1 MSRARKEKSRKTKS
15 TKSRGKA
22 LKVVRR
28 QATLERV
35 NLHAAG
41 IDVGST
47 SMFVA
52 VPPESSAEVVK
63 EYGVTTPELHALA
76 DWLKECGV
84 TAVAMEST
92 GVYWIPVYEVLEAR
106 GFEVSLV
113 DARKAQNVS
122 GKKTDVLDCQWL
134 QELHTYGLLAKSFRP
149 ADEIVV
155 LRSYLRQREML
166 VESRASHV
174 QHIHKALQQMNLRL
188 DTVVSDVT
196 GETGMS
202 ILKAILGGERDGA
215 KLSSLRNFRCHASE
229 EEIAEALDGNYREE
243 HLFSLKQAV
252 KLVESYDD
260 RKAECETEIERYV
273 SSLQPVTEEEMPEPP
288 ERKRSLFSFDVRE
301 HLYRQLGTDVMRI
314 KGINA
319 EVALVIYSETG
330 RDLETDFGNGKRYS
344 SWMGLSPNTKKTGG
358 RVISSK
364 TRQNGSRAAAAF
376 RQAAVS
382 VGRSDTSLGAYYRRI
397 AAKLGKGAAV
407 TATAHKL
414 ARIWFALVT
423 KRELYDES
431 GAAAYEEKQR
441 ERVLKG
447 LSKKAQSLGYELRKV
462 AA

>member
-1 MSRARKEKSRKTKS
+1 
-15 TKSRGKA
+15 
-22 LKVVRR
+22 
-28 QATLERV
+28 
-35 NLHAAG
+35 
-41 IDVGST
+41 
-47 SMFVA
+47 
-52 VPPESSAEVVK
+52 
-63 EYGVTTPELHALA
+63 
-76 DWLKECGV
+76 
-84 TAVAMEST
+84 
-92 GVYWIPVYEVLEAR
+92 VLEAR
-106 GFEVSLV
+106 GFDVSLV
-113 DARKAQNVS
+113 DARKVQKVS

-134 QELHTYGLLAKSFRP
+134 QELHTYGLLAKAFRP

-166 VESRASHV
+166 VQNRASHV

-188 DTVVSDVT
+188 ETVVSDVT

-215 KLSSLRNFRCHASE
+215 KLASLRNYRCHASE
-229 EEIAEALDGNYREE
+229 GEIAEALEGNYRTE

-252 KLVESYDD
+252 KLVGSYDEQIQ
-260 RKAECETEIERYV
+260 ECESEIEEYV
-273 SSLQPVTEEEMPEPP
+273 KSLEPRTEEEMPEPL
-288 ERKRSLFSFDVRE
+288 ERKRSRLSFDARE

-330 RDLETDFGNGKRYS
+330 RDLEAQFGTSKRFT
-344 SWMGLSPNTKKTGG
+344 SWMGLSANTKKTGG

-382 VGRSDTSLGAYYRRI
+382 VGRSDTALGAFYRRM

-414 ARIWFALVT
+414 ARLWFALVT

-431 GAAAYEEKQR
+431 GAAKYEEKQR

-447 LSKKAQSLGYELRKV
+447 LAKKAQSLGYELTKV